1 MVFWGCFDDLS
12 LAYAMVVENRWVRRR
27 KKTTSQRRW
36 MGWGGAARLLAVMA
50 ATMERGSGA
59 EWHGGSRWIEKRERE
74 KKIDENQSHCMFTWR
89 PPWVLVNEQQSVI
102 PRQANLRFLHERVH
116 GGERVVE
123 GVTACADP
131 NYILHLFLSRLWL
144 RFDDTLCCWLV
155 APFAE
160 ICRVWRFF
168 TCLVSGLCLNFL
180 VESKFV
186 GEIQKRKK
194 ILEHLTRYW
203 CFKLCCSAREE
214 ILYK

>member
-1 MVFWGCFDDLS
+1 MS
-12 LAYAMVVENRWVRRR
+12 L
-27 KKTTSQRRW
+27 
-36 MGWGGAARLLAVMA
+36 
-50 ATMERGSGA
+50 
-59 EWHGGSRWIEKRERE
+59 H
-74 KKIDENQSHCMFTWR
+74 
-89 PPWVLVNEQQSVI
+89 PWFFVNEQYGVDRHWHNPHPSLVI
-102 PRQANLRFLHERVH
+102 RRQANLRFLHERVH

-194 ILEHLTRYW
+194 ILSILLAIGVSSFVVPQGRR
-203 CFKLCCSAREE
+203 FFINKNDCSNR
-214 ILYK
+214 